1 MSSYSRPS
9 TVIELHPDNRQRDP
23 ILVEDL
29 RLVYETFGGKRN
41 LSRFSRC
48 HFAVNEGWLTNARDI
63 LRASFTYSVTSSVRS
78 ETIQKYGNWKLLI
91 RFTISGELNQ

>member
-1 MSSYSRPS
+1 MSYYSRPS

-29 RLVYETFGGKRN
+29 RLFYETFGGKRN

-63 LRASFTYSVTSSVRS
+63 
-78 ETIQKYGNWKLLI
+78 QKYGNWKLLI